1 MSFGVISL
9 FKNLPLEDSINIILR
24 RIYKKKEIATD
35 TTKCEM
41 LELLY
46 LRTKNVHFTFN
57 NKLYIQNDSVAMGSL
72 LGPVLANVFMV
83 ELETGL
89 IPNLSSKLL
98 SFWRRFVND
107 IICFV
112 KKNSIIF
119 VLYTLNKFHKK
130 FKFEEEIDGKIP
142 VLRYSVSTKQ
152 SLYSYNS

>member
-9 FKNLPLEDSINIILR
+9 FKNLPLEDPINIILR

-35 TTKCEM
+35 TTKCEI

-46 LRTKNVHFTFN
+46 LCTKNVHFTFN

-72 LGPVLANVFMV
+72 LGPVLANVFMA

-98 SFWRRFVND
+98 SFWERF
-107 IICFV
+107 C
-112 KKNSIIF
+112 
-119 VLYTLNKFHKK
+119 
-130 FKFEEEIDGKIP
+130 
-142 VLRYSVSTKQ
+142 
-152 SLYSYNS
+152 